1 MSTLGEEFLLECLPH
16 VVSKR
21 LFGGYQMPLGG
32 MVYAGLWV
40 FQKGA
45 LLGRARRSSF
55 QALASLIA
63 EPGRGESLAQVMRQ
77 SAEDRM
83 RRSSSSQ
90 VTTFWEFWQLTEY
103 PDIAFGDL
111 EVLKVLGRKKIRLG
125 EVLPKTDLWAADGIG
140 FGAMF
145 PDVTESL
152 WRRSYEISDPE
163 KWKRA
168 RQIGVELPEQQDLLP
183 LEEIEPQV
191 LAEVRAFAQQNR
203 PNHLSLLTL

>member
-1 MSTLGEEFLLECLPH
+1 MPTLGELFLGDLASRL
-16 VVSKR
+16 VSKR
-21 LFGGYQMPLGG
+21 LFGGYQMPLGS

-55 QALASLIA
+55 QALASLVA
-63 EPGRGESLAQVMRQ
+63 QAGSDESVAQVMRQ
-77 SAEDRM
+77 GAEERM

-90 VTTFWEFWQLTEY
+90 VGTFWEFWCLTEY
-103 PDIAFGDL
+103 PTSPFGDL
-111 EVLKVLGRKKIRLG
+111 EAWKVLGRKKVRLG
-125 EVLPKTDLWAADGIG
+125 EVLSRAPFWAADGIG

-152 WRRSYEISDPE
+152 WRRSYEIADPE

-168 RQIGVELPEQQDLLP
+168 RQAGVALPKNETLLP
-183 LEEIEPQV
+183 LEEMEPQV

-203 PNHLSLLTL
+203 PDLVGLLTL